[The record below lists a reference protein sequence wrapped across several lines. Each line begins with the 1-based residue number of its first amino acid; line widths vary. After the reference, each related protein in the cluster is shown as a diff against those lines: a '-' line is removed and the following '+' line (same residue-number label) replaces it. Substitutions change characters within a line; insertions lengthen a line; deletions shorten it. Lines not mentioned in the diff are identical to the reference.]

1 METEKTGN
9 KQGKRFQKGQSG
21 NPAGRP
27 KGALNQTTL
36 ACQALLDGEAEAI
49 TRKAVEIALG
59 GDLTAIRLCM
69 DRLLPPRKER
79 PVSIDLPM
87 MGKYS
92 DMAKFTEAILEAV
105 KSGILT
111 IGEAQ
116 GIVEIAKTQI
126 HYMPVS
132 GWTPGE
138 W

>member
-126 HYMPVS
+126 YYTPTGS
-132 GWTPGE
+132 GWLPE
-138 W
+138 E